1 MVVKSILYSKEY
13 GFKILIN
20 SNSREEELELEKFEL
35 QTLVE
40 SMNRKT
46 DTENDLVTN
55 GENKEMC
62 DVATHSTNPN
72 WGQIPISITIHSRD
86 TLRKDD

>member
-1 MVVKSILYSKEY
+1 MVDISILYSKEY

-35 QTLVE
+35 QALVE

-55 GENKEMC
+55 GENKEIC

-72 WGQIPISITIHSRD
+72 WGQISISIAIHSRD